1 MELEFPANT
10 ENFSLEI
17 REKHPSNNGE
27 LWKLGIVN
35 DPFFPFCLSNTE
47 STFSCLVEL
56 LLLCFDFKPNY
67 RNCIVWKYVCKKL

>member
-1 MELEFPANT
+1 VELEFPANT

-47 STFSCLVEL
+47 STFSCLVEFSGFYSNL
-56 LLLCFDFKPNY
+56 AGM
-67 RNCIVWKYVCKKL
+67 WA